1 MIANCFKSTAQIN
14 TNTSVTALQLAQ
26 ALVGPGA
33 TVLNPVITGA
43 FGSYGTFIYLSQ
55 IYKNFKSLSDYPLD
69 ENEQLFILNILS
81 KHYSDLNLRIGH
93 RIKFKTNFIYQ
104 SLPAIYN
111 HQAWQFVPKTHRS
124 RDFKTSN
131 GSAKPGPLL

>member
-43 FGSYGTFIYLSQ
+43 FGSYGTFANGSSTNIG
-55 IYKNFKSLSDYPLD
+55 IDHGI
-69 ENEQLFILNILS
+69 ILTSGTATLPN
-81 KHYSDLNLRIGH
+81 
-93 RIKFKTNFIYQ
+93 TNTMASFG
-104 SLPAIYN
+104 A
-111 HQAWQFVPKTHRS
+111 
-124 RDFKTSN
+124 SN
-131 GSAKPGPLL
+131 GAPGDPLLAFAGTTNDACRFEFDVVAYD